1 MNQLSTLL
9 LVDPDPR
16 GLETLTYGFERE
28 GCTVAG
34 TSDPKLAPDLLRTTA
49 PQLAVV
55 SLRAPEKNVLDVIT
69 GIKRG
74 APVRRV
80 PIVALGDPGLRQ
92 AALAA
97 GTNDFVATPLYV
109 RDVVNVS
116 RLLTLSH
123 AVPNAPQPE
132 VEVQARLSEY
142 HGLFYLL
149 RALAVTGRSGIIL
162 LSRGNKRAELRVA
175 DGAVMAVHIAGLQGL
190 PALHQL
196 LLWEEA
202 ALSLK
207 FRAVPKRSNLHMSAQ
222 ELLDECE
229 RFLRDFAHAARDL
242 GAPRC
247 VYLPA
252 GDRDPGTSGLQPS
265 QLGPALRL
273 FDGQRTL
280 SDVIE
285 DSPFRVFDTIRV
297 VKRLLDAGVLAVKSD
312 GLAAPSDA
320 EPRSMLEEWAVVPE
334 SRGIVGDRRRSSR
347 RLKTVGSGPMPVV
360 SAPKTTG
367 TGPMPTLSTPAAPRT
382 GGTGPMPT
390 LSTPAAPR
398 TGGTGPMPTLST
410 PATQAGAPLGAFFA
424 PPVSRTET
432 PVGPIPLTHR
442 KGAAATGELAGRK
455 ASPTP
460 AALAALAQAPTV
472 QFKLGDLPPAEP
484 MAPTGRA
491 PVTSRNPTLAAARSP
506 GPAEPAGAYA
516 PAPLETA
523 PAQREPAARENLR
536 RTPPP
541 ENLRRTP
548 PPDGARRTPPPSLR
562 KSGERPS
569 LDALNGPDSKNRL
582 RKILPQTR
590 LTPSTAFD
598 AVEADF
604 FAREADLYKQEDVE
618 SFDDLDRGAA
628 RRPGGNGKKKR

>member
-55 SLRAPEKNVLDVIT
+55 SLRAPEKSVLDVIT

-80 PIVALGDPGLRQ
+80 PIVTLGDPGLRQ

-97 GTNDFVATPLYV
+97 GTNDFVATPLFV

-123 AVPNAPQPE
+123 AVPNAPHPE
-132 VEVQARLSEY
+132 IEVQARLSEY

-247 VYLPA
+247 VYVPA

-280 SDVIE
+280 SDVIDE
-285 DSPFRVFDTIRV
+285 SPFRVFDTLRV
-297 VKRLLDAGVLAVKSD
+297 IKRLLDAGVLAVKSD
-312 GLAAPSDA
+312 GLAREDDA
-320 EPRSMLEEWAVVPE
+320 EPRSMLEHWAVVPE
-334 SRGIVGDRRRSSR
+334 QRGIVGDRRRTSR
-347 RLKTVGSGPMPVV
+347 RLKPVGSAPVPG
-360 SAPKTTG
+360 SLS
-367 TGPMPTLSTPAAPRT
+367 PTAAPS
-382 GGTGPMPT
+382 GP
-390 LSTPAAPR
+390 LF
-398 TGGTGPMPTLST
+398 
-410 PATQAGAPLGAFFA
+410 ATAA
-424 PPVSRTET
+424 PPVARAET
-432 PVGPIPLTHR
+432 PVGPIPLTHK
-442 KGAAATGELAGRK
+442 KGAAAGELGGRK
-455 ASPTP
+455 AQPTP

-472 QFKLGDLPPAEP
+472 QFNLGDLPAAAP
-484 MAPTGRA
+484 MGPTGRA
-491 PVTSRNPTLAAARSP
+491 PITARNPTLAAARAAAPSS
-506 GPAEPAGAYA
+506 EP
-516 PAPLETA
+516 
-523 PAQREPAARENLR
+523 PAARAASPAPRDNLRRTPPPDGMR

-562 KSGERPS
+562 ESGKRPS
-569 LDALNGPDSKNRL
+569 LDALTGPDTKNKL

-618 SFDDLDRGAA
+618 TFDDLDRGGP
-628 RRPGGNGKKKR
+628 RRPAGSGKRRK

>member
-34 TSDPKLAPDLLRTTA
+34 TSDPGLASDLLRTTT

-55 SLRAPEKNVLDVIT
+55 SLRAPEKSVLDVIT

-80 PIVALGDPGLRQ
+80 PIVAVGAPELRQ

-97 GTNDFVATPLYV
+97 GTNDFVATPLFV

-123 AVPNAPQPE
+123 PVPNAPHPE
-132 VEVQARLSEY
+132 IEVQARLSEY

-162 LSRGNKRAELRVA
+162 ISRGNKRAELRISE
-175 DGAVMAVHIAGLQGL
+175 GAVMAVHIAGLQGL

-202 ALSLK
+202 AISLK
-207 FRAVPKRSNLHMSAQ
+207 FRSVPKRSNLHMSAD

-247 VYLPA
+247 VYVPTP
-252 GDRDPGTSGLQPS
+252 DRDPSTSGLQPS

-273 FDGQRTL
+273 FDGRRGLTE
-280 SDVIE
+280 VIE
-285 DSPFRVFDTIRV
+285 ESPFRVFDTLRV
-297 VKRLLDAGVLAVKSD
+297 VKRLLDSGALIVRSD
-312 GLAAPSDA
+312 GAGEG
-320 EPRSMLEEWAVVPE
+320 EPRSMLEQWAIVPDQRGVVGE
-334 SRGIVGDRRRSSR
+334 RRRTSR
-347 RLKTVGSGPMPVV
+347 RLKPVGGT
-360 SAPKTTG
+360 AGTTG
-367 TGPMPTLSTPAAPRT
+367 GAYAAAPLPPLWLPKANFVPEAVPNPAA
-382 GGTGPMPT
+382 
-390 LSTPAAPR
+390 SA
-398 TGGTGPMPTLST
+398 
-410 PATQAGAPLGAFFA
+410 
-424 PPVSRTET
+424 
-432 PVGPIPLTHR
+432 PIPLTNK
-442 KGAAATGELAGRK
+442 KGAALGEFAGRK
-455 ASPTP
+455 QLRTP
-460 AALAALAQAPTV
+460 AAVSALAEAPTV
-472 QFKLGDLPPAEP
+472 QFKIDDLPPAASMGP
-484 MAPTGRA
+484 WAPA
-491 PVTSRNPTLAAARSP
+491 PVTARHQTLA
-506 GPAEPAGAYA
+506 PAEPPARRSST
-516 PAPLETA
+516 PAP
-523 PAQREPAARENLR
+523 RDSLR
-536 RTPPP
+536 PPDS
-541 ENLRRTP
+541 LRRTP

-562 KSGERPS
+562 DSGKRQS
-569 LDALNGPDSKNRL
+569 LDGGLSSGPDSKSKL
-582 RKILPQTR
+582 RKVLPQTR

-604 FAREADLYKQEDVE
+604 FAREADLYKQEDID
-618 SFDDLDRGAA
+618 SFDDLDRGGAP
-628 RRPGGNGKKKR
+628 RPNRQAPKKRR

>member
-16 GLETLTYGFERE
+16 GLETLTYGFERA

-34 TSDPKLAPDLLRTTA
+34 TSDPALAPDLLRTTS

-55 SLRAPEKNVLDVIT
+55 SLRSPEKSVLDVIS

-80 PIVALGDPGLRQ
+80 PIVAVGAPALRQ
-92 AALAA
+92 AAMAA
-97 GTNDFVATPLYV
+97 GTNDFVATPLFV

-123 AVPNAPQPE
+123 PVPNAPLPE

-162 LSRGNKRAELRVA
+162 ISRGNKRAELRIS

-207 FRAVPKRSNLHMSAQ
+207 FRSVPKRSNLHLSAQ

-229 RFLRDFAHAARDL
+229 RFLRDFAHAASDL
-242 GAPRC
+242 GPPRC
-247 VYLPA
+247 VYIPA
-252 GDRDPGTSGLQPS
+252 PDRDPGASGLQPT

-273 FDGQRTL
+273 FDGRRTL
-280 SDVIE
+280 TEAIE
-285 DSPFRVFDTIRV
+285 ESPFRVFDTLRV
-297 VKRLLDAGVLAVKSD
+297 VKRLVESGTLIMKSD
-312 GLAAPSDA
+312 GGGEQAS
-320 EPRSMLEEWAVVPE
+320 SMLAEWAVVPDQ
-334 SRGIVGDRRRSSR
+334 RGVVGDRRRTSR
-347 RLKTVGSGPMPVV
+347 KLKPVGPAPAAGNLLFSNGGPVA
-360 SAPKTTG
+360 SAP
-367 TGPMPTLSTPAAPRT
+367 PASTVLPSANFVPEVAP
-382 GGTGPMPT
+382 
-390 LSTPAAPR
+390 
-398 TGGTGPMPTLST
+398 
-410 PATQAGAPLGAFFA
+410 QAQA
-424 PPVSRTET
+424 
-432 PVGPIPLTHR
+432 PIPLTQ
-442 KGAAATGELAGRK
+442 KKNASVGGEIAARVRAG
-455 ASPTP
+455 TP
-460 AALAALAQAPTV
+460 AAMQALAQAPTV
-472 QFKLGDLPPAEP
+472 QFKLDEMPPAAP
-484 MAPTGRA
+484 MGPMGHQHAPITA
-491 PVTSRNPTLAAARSP
+491 KHPTLGGASMAAAP
-506 GPAEPAGAYA
+506 EPARRET
-516 PAPLETA
+516 PAP
-523 PAQREPAARENLR
+523 RDGVR

-541 ENLRRTP
+541 ELRRTP

-562 KSGERPS
+562 DSGKRPS
-569 LDALNGPDSKNRL
+569 LDAMLPASGPDTKNKL
-582 RKILPQTR
+582 RKVLPQTR

-618 SFDDLDRGAA
+618 SFDDLDRGGTY
-628 RRPGGNGKKKR
+628 RPGTRPAKKKR

>member
-34 TSDPKLAPDLLRTTA
+34 TSDPALAGDLLRTTS

-55 SLRAPEKNVLDVIT
+55 SLRSPERSGLEVIT

-80 PIVALGDPGLRQ
+80 PIVAVGDPSLKQ

-97 GTNDFVATPLYV
+97 GTNDFVATPLFV

-123 AVPNAPQPE
+123 PVPNAPHPE

-149 RALAVTGRSGIIL
+149 RALAVTGRSGIVL
-162 LSRGNKRAELRVA
+162 LSRGNRRAELRIA

-207 FRAVPKRSNLHMSAQ
+207 FRSVPKRSNLHLSAQ

-242 GAPRC
+242 GAPTSI
-247 VYLPA
+247 YIPA
-252 GDRDPGTSGLQPS
+252 PDRDPGTSGLQPS

-273 FDGQRTL
+273 FDGRRALTE
-280 SDVIE
+280 VIE
-285 DSPFRVFDTIRV
+285 ESPFRVFDTLRV
-297 VKRLLDAGVLAVKSD
+297 VKRLLDSGTLVAKSQGAAD
-312 GLAAPSDA
+312 G
-320 EPRSMLEEWAVVPE
+320 PRSMLEQWAVTPDP
-334 SRGIVGDRRRSSR
+334 RGIVGDRRKQSR
-347 RLKTVGSGPMPVV
+347 RLKTVDGVV
-360 SAPKTTG
+360 P
-367 TGPMPTLSTPAAPRT
+367 PAAAAPA
-382 GGTGPMPT
+382 
-390 LSTPAAPR
+390 PAAAPVMI
-398 TGGTGPMPTLST
+398 GVPTANFVPEAIAAA
-410 PATQAGAPLGAFFA
+410 PASA
-424 PPVSRTET
+424 
-432 PVGPIPLTHR
+432 PIPLTN
-442 KGAAATGELAGRK
+442 KKASTAGELPVRK

-460 AALAALAQAPTV
+460 AAISALAEAPTV
-472 QFKLGDLPPAEP
+472 QVRLDSLPPPASIAPQWAAPLTAQQP
-484 MAPTGRA
+484 MATA
-491 PVTSRNPTLAAARSP
+491 
-506 GPAEPAGAYA
+506 A
-516 PAPLETA
+516 PAAVEA
-523 PAQREPAARENLR
+523 PLR
-536 RTPPP
+536 RPTPAPREALRKTP
-541 ENLRRTP
+541 RPDLRRTP
-548 PPDGARRTPPPSLR
+548 PPDSMRRTPVPGRSDTGKRATLEAEKLR
-562 KSGERPS
+562 KV
-569 LDALNGPDSKNRL
+569 
-582 RKILPQTR
+582 LPATR

-598 AVEADF
+598 ELEADF
-604 FAREADLYKQEDVE
+604 FAREADLYKKDEVGN
-618 SFDDLDRGAA
+618 FDDLDRNGQY
-628 RRPGGNGKKKR
+628 RPKKR

>member
-9 LVDPDPR
+9 LIDPDPR

-34 TSDPKLAPDLLRTTA
+34 TSDPRLAPDLLRTTT

-55 SLRAPEKNVLDVIT
+55 SLRSPEKPGLDVIT

-80 PIVALGDPGLRQ
+80 PIVTLGPAGLRQ

-97 GTNDFVATPLYV
+97 GSNDFVATPLYV

-123 AVPNAPQPE
+123 AVPNAPHPE

-162 LSRGNKRAELRVA
+162 LSRGNKRAELRIS
-175 DGAVMAVHIAGLQGL
+175 DGGVMAVHIAGLQGL

-229 RFLRDFAHAARDL
+229 RFLRDFAHAAREL

-247 VYLPA
+247 IYVPA
-252 GDRDPGTSGLQPS
+252 AERDPDASGLHSS

-280 SDVIE
+280 TDVIE
-285 DSPFRVFDTIRV
+285 ESPFRVFDTLRI
-297 VKRLLDAGVLAVKSD
+297 VKRLLDAGALAVKTD
-312 GLAAPSDA
+312 GADDG
-320 EPRSMLEEWAVVPE
+320 EPQSMLEQWAVVPDP
-334 SRGIVGDRRRSSR
+334 RGVIGERRRTSR
-347 RLKTVGSGPMPVV
+347 RLKTVGGLTGGPPTA
-360 SAPKTTG
+360 APS
-367 TGPMPTLSTPAAPRT
+367 PPPAAV
-382 GGTGPMPT
+382 PM
-390 LSTPAAPR
+390 AA
-398 TGGTGPMPTLST
+398 
-410 PATQAGAPLGAFFA
+410 AA
-424 PPVSRTET
+424 
-432 PVGPIPLTHR
+432 PIPLTH
-442 KGAAATGELAGRK
+442 KK
-455 ASPTP
+455 ASTAGEISTARKSLPTP
-460 AALAALAQAPTV
+460 AAVAALAQAPTV
-472 QFKLGDLPPAEP
+472 QFKLDDLPPASSL
-484 MAPTGRA
+484 APASMPLITARH
-491 PVTSRNPTLAAARSP
+491 PTLAP
-506 GPAEPAGAYA
+506 TEPPVRRLVT
-516 PAPLETA
+516 PAP
-523 PAQREPAARENLR
+523 RDNLR

-541 ENLRRTP
+541 DSLRRTPPPDSLRRTP
-548 PPDGARRTPPPSLR
+548 PPDGARRTPSPSLR
-562 KSGERPS
+562 DSGRRPS
-569 LDALNGPDSKNRL
+569 LDALLPSGPDSKNKL
-582 RKILPQTR
+582 RKILPATR
-590 LTPSTAFD
+590 MTPSTAFD

-604 FAREADLYKQEDVE
+604 FAREADLYKHEAVE
-618 SFDDLDRGAA
+618 SFDDLDRGGV
-628 RRPGGNGKKKR
+628 RRPGPPGPKKKR

>member
-16 GLETLTYGFERE
+16 GLETLTYGFERA

-34 TSDPKLAPDLLRTTA
+34 TSDPALAPDLLRTTS

-55 SLRAPEKNVLDVIT
+55 SLRSPERSVLDVIS

-80 PIVALGDPGLRQ
+80 PIVAVGAPALRQ
-92 AALAA
+92 AAMAA
-97 GTNDFVATPLYV
+97 GTNDFVATPLFV

-123 AVPNAPQPE
+123 PVPNAPHPE

-162 LSRGNKRAELRVA
+162 ISRGNKRAELRIS

-207 FRAVPKRSNLHMSAQ
+207 FRSVPKRSNLHMSAQ

-229 RFLRDFAHAARDL
+229 RFLRDFAHAASDL
-242 GAPRC
+242 GPPRC
-247 VYLPA
+247 VYIPA
-252 GDRDPGTSGLQPS
+252 PERDPGASGLQPT

-273 FDGQRTL
+273 FDGRRSL
-280 SDVIE
+280 AEAIE
-285 DSPFRVFDTIRV
+285 ESPFRVFDTLRV
-297 VKRLLDAGVLAVKSD
+297 VKRLVESGTLIMKSD
-312 GLAAPSDA
+312 GGPA
-320 EPRSMLEEWAVVPE
+320 EQPTSMLAEWAVVPDQ
-334 SRGIVGDRRRSSR
+334 RGVVGDRRRTSR
-347 RLKTVGSGPMPVV
+347 KLKPVGPLFANGGP
-360 SAPKTTG
+360 AAAAA
-367 TGPMPTLSTPAAPRT
+367 PAAPP
-382 GGTGPMPT
+382 GAAMP
-390 LSTPAAPR
+390 SANFVPDVAAPA
-398 TGGTGPMPTLST
+398 
-410 PATQAGAPLGAFFA
+410 PA
-424 PPVSRTET
+424 
-432 PVGPIPLTHR
+432 PIPLTQ
-442 KGAAATGELAGRK
+442 KKNASVGGEIAARRQLG
-455 ASPTP
+455 TP
-460 AALAALAQAPTV
+460 AAMQALAQAPTV
-472 QFKLGDLPPAEP
+472 QFKLDEMPPAAP
-484 MAPTGRA
+484 MGPLGHAHAPITA
-491 PVTSRNPTLAAARSP
+491 KHPTLGGAVS
-506 GPAEPAGAYA
+506 EPPPRRET
-516 PAPLETA
+516 PAP
-523 PAQREPAARENLR
+523 REA
-536 RTPPP
+536 
-541 ENLRRTP
+541 LRRTP
-548 PPDGARRTPPPSLR
+548 PPDGSRRTPPPSLR
-562 KSGERPS
+562 DSGKRPS
-569 LDALNGPDSKNRL
+569 LEAMLPGSGPDTKNKL
-582 RKILPQTR
+582 RKVLPQTR

-618 SFDDLDRGAA
+618 SFDDLDRGGAY
-628 RRPGGNGKKKR
+628 RPGTRPPAKKKR

>member
-34 TSDPKLAPDLLRTTA
+34 TSDPKLAPDLLRTTT
-49 PQLAVV
+49 PQLAVI
-55 SLRAPEKNVLDVIT
+55 SLRAPEKPGLDVIT

-80 PIVALGDPGLRQ
+80 PIVALGAPDLRQ

-97 GTNDFVATPLYV
+97 GTNDFVATPLFV
-109 RDVVNVS
+109 RDVINVS

-132 VEVQARLSEY
+132 LEVQARLSEY

-149 RALAVTGRSGIIL
+149 RALAGTARSGILL
-162 LSRGNKRAELRVA
+162 LSRGNRRAELRVSE
-175 DGAVMAVHIAGLQGL
+175 GAVMAVHSGGLQGL

-247 VYLPA
+247 VYVPA
-252 GDRDPGTSGLQPS
+252 SDRDPGTSGLQPA

-280 SDVIE
+280 TEVIE
-285 DSPFRVFDTIRV
+285 ESPFRVFDTLRV

-312 GLAAPSDA
+312 GAQPGDGAH
-320 EPRSMLEEWAVVPE
+320 SMLEQWAVVPE
-334 SRGIVGDRRRSSR
+334 PRGIVGDRRRTSR
-347 RLKTVGSGPMPVV
+347 RLKPVGGP
-360 SAPKTTG
+360 A
-367 TGPMPTLSTPAAPRT
+367 PAAAPASSSV
-382 GGTGPMPT
+382 
-390 LSTPAAPR
+390 ST
-398 TGGTGPMPTLST
+398 S
-410 PATQAGAPLGAFFA
+410 
-424 PPVSRTET
+424 SRALT
-432 PVGPIPLTHR
+432 PVGPIPLTQ
-442 KGAAATGELAGRK
+442 KKIAAAGELAARQ
-455 ASPTP
+455 PE
-460 AALAALAQAPTV
+460 AAAAAALAQAPTV
-472 QFKLGDLPPAEP
+472 QFKLDGLPPASP
-484 MAPTGRA
+484 LGPTGA
-491 PVTSRNPTLAAARSP
+491 PPVTARHH
-506 GPAEPAGAYA
+506 ALNA
-516 PAPLETA
+516 PAPMAAEP
-523 PAQREPAARENLR
+523 PARRDDLR

-541 ENLRRTP
+541 PGSRRTPPDGLRRTP
-548 PPDGARRTPPPSLR
+548 PPDGSRRTPPPSLR
-562 KSGERPS
+562 DSGKRPS
-569 LDALNGPDSKNRL
+569 LDALMSSGPDSKNKL
-582 RKILPQTR
+582 RKILPSTR
-590 LTPSTAFD
+590 MTPSTAFD
-598 AVEADF
+598 ALEADF

-618 SFDDLDRGAA
+618 SFDDLDRGS
-628 RRPGGNGKKKR
+628 RRPGGGAGGAAGKKRR

>member
-16 GLETLTYGFERE
+16 GLETLTYGFERA

-34 TSDPKLAPDLLRTTA
+34 TSDPALAPDLLRTTS

-55 SLRAPEKNVLDVIT
+55 SLRSPEKSVLDVIS

-80 PIVALGDPGLRQ
+80 PIVTVGAPALRQ

-97 GTNDFVATPLYV
+97 GANDFVATPLFV

-123 AVPNAPQPE
+123 PVPNAPLPE

-162 LSRGNKRAELRVA
+162 ISRGNKRAELRIS

-207 FRAVPKRSNLHMSAQ
+207 FRSVPKRSNLHMSAQ

-229 RFLRDFAHAARDL
+229 RFLRDFAHAASDL
-242 GAPRC
+242 GPPRC
-247 VYLPA
+247 VYIPA
-252 GDRDPGTSGLQPS
+252 PDRDPGASGLQPT

-273 FDGQRTL
+273 FDGRRTL
-280 SDVIE
+280 TEAIE
-285 DSPFRVFDTIRV
+285 ESPFRVFDTLRV
-297 VKRLLDAGVLAVKSD
+297 VKRLVESGTLIMKAD
-312 GLAAPSDA
+312 GGGEQPS
-320 EPRSMLEEWAVVPE
+320 SMLAEWAVVPDQ
-334 SRGIVGDRRRSSR
+334 RGVVGDRRRTSR
-347 RLKTVGSGPMPVV
+347 KLKPVGGASVNGGPVTSPPLAAANVP
-360 SAPKTTG
+360 SANFVD
-367 TGPMPTLSTPAAPRT
+367 AAP
-382 GGTGPMPT
+382 
-390 LSTPAAPR
+390 
-398 TGGTGPMPTLST
+398 
-410 PATQAGAPLGAFFA
+410 QAQA
-424 PPVSRTET
+424 
-432 PVGPIPLTHR
+432 PIPLTQ
-442 KGAAATGELAGRK
+442 KKNASVGGEIAGRRQLG
-455 ASPTP
+455 TP
-460 AALAALAQAPTV
+460 AAIQALAQAPTV
-472 QFKLGDLPPAEP
+472 QFKLDEMPPPASMGP
-484 MAPTGRA
+484 MGHQHAPITA
-491 PVTSRNPTLAAARSP
+491 KHPTLGGASP
-506 GPAEPAGAYA
+506 ERGRRET
-516 PAPLETA
+516 PAP
-523 PAQREPAARENLR
+523 REALR

-541 ENLRRTP
+541 DQLRRTP
-548 PPDGARRTPPPSLR
+548 PPDGSRRTPPPSLR
-562 KSGERPS
+562 DSGRRPS
-569 LDALNGPDSKNRL
+569 LDSMGPDTKNKL
-582 RKILPQTR
+582 RKVLPQAR

-618 SFDDLDRGAA
+618 SFDDLDRGGAY
-628 RRPGGNGKKKR
+628 RPGTRPKKR

>member
-34 TSDPKLAPDLLRTTA
+34 TSDPKLAGDLLRTTS

-55 SLRAPEKNVLDVIT
+55 SLRTPEKVGLEVIT

-97 GTNDFVATPLYV
+97 GTNDFVATPLFV

-162 LSRGNKRAELRVA
+162 ISRGNKRAELRVA

-242 GAPRC
+242 GAARC
-247 VYLPA
+247 VYVPA
-252 GDRDPGTSGLQPS
+252 GDRDPGTSGLQPA

-285 DSPFRVFDTIRV
+285 DSPFRVFDTLRV
-297 VKRLLDAGVLAVKSD
+297 VKRLLDAGVLAVKSSGVPAVD
-312 GLAAPSDA
+312 EA
-320 EPRSMLEEWAVVPE
+320 EAHSMLEEWAVVPDG
-334 SRGIVGDRRRSSR
+334 RGIVGDRRRTSR
-347 RLKTVGSGPMPVV
+347 RLKTVGTGSGPVA
-360 SAPKTTG
+360 S
-367 TGPMPTLSTPAAPRT
+367 PAAP
-382 GGTGPMPT
+382 
-390 LSTPAAPR
+390 AA
-398 TGGTGPMPTLST
+398 
-410 PATQAGAPLGAFFA
+410 AVFA
-424 PPVSRTET
+424 PPPEVSRAAT
-432 PVGPIPLTHR
+432 PVGPIPLTQ
-442 KGAAATGELAGRK
+442 KKVAAAGELSSRK
-455 ASPTP
+455 AAPTP
-460 AALAALAQAPTV
+460 ASLAALAQAPTV
-472 QFKLGDLPPAEP
+472 QFKLDELPPASP
-484 MAPTGRA
+484 MAPTARPPITA
-491 PVTSRNPTLAAARSP
+491 RNPTLAAAR
-506 GPAEPAGAYA
+506 GPAPASFEPPPAYTV
-516 PAPLETA
+516 PAP
-523 PAQREPAARENLR
+523 RENLRRTPPPDGSR

-548 PPDGARRTPPPSLR
+548 PPDGSRRTPPPSLR

-569 LDALNGPDSKNRL
+569 LDALNGPDSKNKL

-618 SFDDLDRGAA
+618 SFDDLDRSGT
-628 RRPGGNGKKKR
+628 RRPGGGGGKKRR

>member
-34 TSDPKLAPDLLRTTA
+34 TSDPKLAPDLLRTTT
-49 PQLAVV
+49 PQLAIV
-55 SLRAPEKNVLDVIT
+55 SLRSPEKPGLEVIT

-80 PIVALGDPGLRQ
+80 PIVAIGAPEMRQ

-97 GTNDFVATPLYV
+97 GTNDFVATPLFV

-116 RLLTLSH
+116 RLLTLAH
-123 AVPNAPQPE
+123 AVPNAPHPE

-162 LSRGNKRAELRVA
+162 LSRGNRRAELRIA

-190 PALHQL
+190 PALHHL

-247 VYLPA
+247 VYVPA

-280 SDVIE
+280 TDVIE
-285 DSPFRVFDTIRV
+285 ESPFRVFDTLRV

-312 GLAAPSDA
+312 GLPTRDE
-320 EPRSMLEEWAVVPE
+320 EPRSMLEQWAVVPE
-334 SRGIVGDRRRSSR
+334 QRGIVGDRRRTSR
-347 RLKTVGSGPMPVV
+347 RLKTVGSGPLLQTAAPSGPA
-360 SAPKTTG
+360 SAAPSG
-367 TGPMPTLSTPAAPRT
+367 PASAAPSGPASVAPSGPMGILPS
-382 GGTGPMPT
+382 
-390 LSTPAAPR
+390 
-398 TGGTGPMPTLST
+398 
-410 PATQAGAPLGAFFA
+410 
-424 PPVSRTET
+424 SRAET
-432 PVGPIPLTHR
+432 PVGPIPLTQ
-442 KGAAATGELAGRK
+442 KKSATAGELPARRHQ
-455 ASPTP
+455 PTP

-472 QFKLGDLPPAEP
+472 QFKLGELPPAAP
-484 MAPTGRA
+484 MAPTGHA
-491 PVTSRNPTLAAARSP
+491 PVTAQSSAPL
-506 GPAEPAGAYA
+506 A
-516 PAPLETA
+516 PASSSEPPIRRGPT
-523 PAQREPAARENLR
+523 PAAGRESLRRTPPPDGTR

-548 PPDGARRTPPPSLR
+548 PPEGARRSPSLR
-562 KSGERPS
+562 DSGKRPA
-569 LDALNGPDSKNRL
+569 LDAFGPDSKNKL

-618 SFDDLDRGAA
+618 TFEDLDRGGGP
-628 RRPGGNGKKKR
+628 RPGGKKKR

>member
-9 LVDPDPR
+9 LVDSDPR
-16 GLETLTYGFERE
+16 GLETLTYGFERA

-34 TSDPKLAPDLLRTTA
+34 TSDPKLAPDLLRTTT

-55 SLRAPEKNVLDVIT
+55 ALRSPEKMGLDVIT

-80 PIVALGDPGLRQ
+80 PIVTIGPPDLRQ

-97 GTNDFVATPLYV
+97 GANDFVATPLYV
-109 RDVVNVS
+109 RDVVTVG

-123 AVPNAPQPE
+123 AVPNAPHPE

-149 RALAVTGRSGIIL
+149 RALAVTARSGIIL

-175 DGAVMAVHIAGLQGL
+175 DGTVMAVHIAGLQGL

-207 FRAVPKRSNLHMSAQ
+207 FRAVPKRSNLHMSTQ

-229 RFLRDFAHAARDL
+229 RFLRDFAHAAQDL

-247 VYLPA
+247 VYVPA
-252 GDRDPGTSGLQPS
+252 PDRDPGSSGLQPS

-280 SDVIE
+280 ADVVE
-285 DSPFRVFDTIRV
+285 DSPFRVFDTLRV
-297 VKRLLDAGVLAVKSD
+297 VKRLLDSGVLAVKSD
-312 GLAAPSDA
+312 GIGPGDA
-320 EPRSMLEEWAVVPE
+320 HSMLSDWAVVPDDQ
-334 SRGIVGDRRRSSR
+334 RGVVGERRRTSR
-347 RLKTVGSGPMPVV
+347 RLKTVGAAIPPSLT
-360 SAPKTTG
+360 APPATA
-367 TGPMPTLSTPAAPRT
+367 PAA
-382 GGTGPMPT
+382 
-390 LSTPAAPR
+390 APSV
-398 TGGTGPMPTLST
+398 PIL
-410 PATQAGAPLGAFFA
+410 APS
-424 PPVSRTET
+424 PPSA
-432 PVGPIPLTHR
+432 PIPLTH
-442 KGAAATGELAGRK
+442 KKSTTFGEMTARK
-455 ASPTP
+455 AQGTP

-472 QFKLGDLPPAEP
+472 QFKLDDLPPAAPMGPAGLPPITARHIATQPEP
-484 MAPTGRA
+484 PVRRAPT
-491 PVTSRNPTLAAARSP
+491 PVPT
-506 GPAEPAGAYA
+506 
-516 PAPLETA
+516 
-523 PAQREPAARENLR
+523 RENSLR

-541 ENLRRTP
+541 DSLRRTP
-548 PPDGARRTPPPSLR
+548 PPDGARRTPSPSLR
-562 KSGERPS
+562 DSGKRPS
-569 LDALNGPDSKNRL
+569 LDAMLPSGPDSKARL
-582 RKILPQTR
+582 RKILPATR

-604 FAREADLYKQEDVE
+604 FAREADLYKHEKVE
-618 SFDDLDRGAA
+618 SFDDLDRGK
-628 RRPGGNGKKKR
+628 RPGGSKKR

>member
-34 TSDPKLAPDLLRTTA
+34 TSDPKLAPDLLRTTT

-55 SLRAPEKNVLDVIT
+55 SLRSPEKPGLDVIT

-80 PIVALGDPGLRQ
+80 PIVTLGAPGLRQ

-97 GTNDFVATPLYV
+97 GTNDFVATPLFV
-109 RDVVNVS
+109 RDVINVS

-123 AVPNAPQPE
+123 ATPNAPNPE
-132 VEVQARLSEY
+132 AEIQARLSEY

-149 RALAVTGRSGIIL
+149 RALAVTGRTGIIL
-162 LSRGNKRAELRVA
+162 ISRGNKRAELRIA
-175 DGAVMAVHIAGLQGL
+175 EGAVMAVHVAGLQGL

-202 ALSLK
+202 ALSIK
-207 FRAVPKRSNLHMSAQ
+207 FRSVPKRSNLHMSAQ

-247 VYLPA
+247 VYVPA
-252 GDRDPGTSGLQPS
+252 GDRDPSVSGLQPA

-285 DSPFRVFDTIRV
+285 ESPFRVFDTIRV
-297 VKRLLDAGVLAVKSD
+297 VKRLLDAGVLAIKSD
-312 GLAAPSDA
+312 GAHNNGVA
-320 EPRSMLEEWAVVPE
+320 PRSMLEHWATVPE
-334 SRGIVGDRRRSSR
+334 QRGIVGDRRRSSR
-347 RLKTVGSGPMPVV
+347 RLKTVGSGP
-360 SAPKTTG
+360 APTT
-367 TGPMPTLSTPAAPRT
+367 
-382 GGTGPMPT
+382 
-390 LSTPAAPR
+390 
-398 TGGTGPMPTLST
+398 
-410 PATQAGAPLGAFFA
+410 A
-424 PPVSRTET
+424 PPVAARGEA
-432 PVGPIPLTHR
+432 PAAPIPLTH
-442 KGAAATGELAGRK
+442 KK
-455 ASPTP
+455 APTP
-460 AALAALAQAPTV
+460 AAAAALGQAPTV
-472 QFKLGDLPPAEP
+472 QFKLDQLSPAAP

-491 PVTSRNPTLAAARSP
+491 PITARHLTLGDAAAPSALAPVPAATEPPVRRPTPAAARDGMRRTP
-506 GPAEPAGAYA
+506 PPE
-516 PAPLETA
+516 
-523 PAQREPAARENLR
+523 LR

-541 ENLRRTP
+541 DSLRRTP

-562 KSGERPS
+562 DSGKRPS
-569 LDALNGPDSKNRL
+569 LDSLSPDAKNKL
-582 RKILPQTR
+582 RKVLPQTR

-604 FAREADLYKQEDVE
+604 FAREADLYKEEDVE
-618 SFDDLDRGAA
+618 SFDDLDRGGAP
-628 RRPGGNGKKKR
+628 RNSNGKKRR

>member
-34 TSDPKLAPDLLRTTA
+34 TSDPKLAPDLLRTTT

-55 SLRAPEKNVLDVIT
+55 SLRSPEKPGLDVIT

-80 PIVALGDPGLRQ
+80 PIVTLGAPGLRQ

-97 GTNDFVATPLYV
+97 GANDFVATPLFV
-109 RDVVNVS
+109 RDVINVS

-123 AVPNAPQPE
+123 ATPNAPQPE
-132 VEVQARLSEY
+132 AEVQARLSEY

-190 PALHQL
+190 PALHQM

-207 FRAVPKRSNLHMSAQ
+207 FRSVPKRSNLHMSAQ

-247 VYLPA
+247 VYVPA
-252 GDRDPGTSGLQPS
+252 GDRDPSAAGLQPA

-285 DSPFRVFDTIRV
+285 ESPFRVFDTIRV
-297 VKRLLDAGVLAVKSD
+297 VKRLLDAGVLAIKND
-312 GLAAPSDA
+312 GAPHNGAA
-320 EPRSMLEEWAVVPE
+320 PRSMLEHWATVPE
-334 SRGIVGDRRRSSR
+334 QRGIVGDRRRSSR
-347 RLKTVGSGPMPVV
+347 RLKTVGSGPV
-360 SAPKTTG
+360 
-367 TGPMPTLSTPAAPRT
+367 
-382 GGTGPMPT
+382 
-390 LSTPAAPR
+390 
-398 TGGTGPMPTLST
+398 
-410 PATQAGAPLGAFFA
+410 ATAA
-424 PPVSRTET
+424 PPVAARAEA
-432 PVGPIPLTHR
+432 PANPIPLTHR
-442 KGAAATGELAGRK
+442 KA
-455 ASPTP
+455 PTP
-460 AALAALAQAPTV
+460 AAAVAIGQAPTV
-472 QFKLGDLPPAEP
+472 QFKLDQLSPAAP

-491 PVTSRNPTLAAARSP
+491 PITARHLTLGEAAAPSALAPASISEPPVRRPTPAAARD
-506 GPAEPAGAYA
+506 GM
-516 PAPLETA
+516 
-523 PAQREPAARENLR
+523 R

-541 ENLRRTP
+541 DSLRRTP

-562 KSGERPS
+562 DSGKRPS
-569 LDALNGPDSKNRL
+569 LDALSPDAKNKL
-582 RKILPQTR
+582 RKVLPQTR

-604 FAREADLYKQEDVE
+604 FAREADLYKEENVE
-618 SFDDLDRGAA
+618 TFDDLDRGGAPA
-628 RRPGGNGKKKR
+628 PHRPNGKNRR

>member
-16 GLETLTYGFERE
+16 GLETLTYGFERA
-28 GCTVAG
+28 GCSVAG
-34 TSDPKLAPDLLRTTA
+34 TSDPKLAPDLLRTTT

-55 SLRAPEKNVLDVIT
+55 ALRTSDKAALDVIT

-80 PIVALGDPGLRQ
+80 PIVTFGPANLRQ

-97 GTNDFVATPLYV
+97 GANDFVATPLYV
-109 RDVVNVS
+109 RDVVTVG

-123 AVPNAPQPE
+123 TVPNAPTPE

-149 RALAVTGRSGIIL
+149 RALAVAARSGIIL
-162 LSRGNKRAELRVA
+162 LSRGNKRAELRIA
-175 DGAVMAVHIAGLQGL
+175 DGTVMAVHIAGLQGL

-207 FRAVPKRSNLHMSAQ
+207 FRAVPKRSNLHMSTQ

-229 RFLRDFAHAARDL
+229 RFLRDFAHAAQDL

-247 VYLPA
+247 VYVPA
-252 GDRDPGTSGLQPS
+252 PDRDPESSGLQPS

-280 SDVIE
+280 ADVVE
-285 DSPFRVFDTIRV
+285 DSPFRVFDTLRV
-297 VKRLLDAGVLAVKSD
+297 VKRLLDAGALAVKSD
-312 GLAAPSDA
+312 GVGPGD
-320 EPRSMLEEWAVVPE
+320 PHSMLCDWAVMPDDQ
-334 SRGIVGDRRRSSR
+334 RGVVGERRRTSR
-347 RLKTVGSGPMPVV
+347 RLKTVGGAVPPSLTSP
-360 SAPKTTG
+360 
-367 TGPMPTLSTPAAPRT
+367 PAA
-382 GGTGPMPT
+382 
-390 LSTPAAPR
+390 A
-398 TGGTGPMPTLST
+398 
-410 PATQAGAPLGAFFA
+410 
-424 PPVSRTET
+424 PVSV
-432 PVGPIPLTHR
+432 PSPPSAPIPLTH
-442 KGAAATGELAGRK
+442 KKSTTFGEMTARK
-455 ASPTP
+455 AQGTP

-472 QFKLGDLPPAEP
+472 QFKLDDLPPAAPMSPAGLPPITARHIATQPEP
-484 MAPTGRA
+484 PVRRAPT
-491 PVTSRNPTLAAARSP
+491 PVPVL
-506 GPAEPAGAYA
+506 
-516 PAPLETA
+516 
-523 PAQREPAARENLR
+523 ARESLR

-541 ENLRRTP
+541 DSLRRTP
-548 PPDGARRTPPPSLR
+548 PPDGARRTPSPSLR
-562 KSGERPS
+562 DSGKRPS
-569 LDALNGPDSKNRL
+569 LDALLPSGPDSKAKL
-582 RKILPQTR
+582 RKILPATR

-604 FAREADLYKQEDVE
+604 FAREADLYKHEKVE
-618 SFDDLDRGAA
+618 SFDDLDRGK
-628 RRPGGNGKKKR
+628 RPGGSKKR

>member
-34 TSDPKLAPDLLRTTA
+34 TSDPALAGDLLRTTS

-55 SLRAPEKNVLDVIT
+55 SLRSPERSGLEVIT

-80 PIVALGDPGLRQ
+80 PIVAVGDPSLKQ

-97 GTNDFVATPLYV
+97 GTNDFVATPLFV

-123 AVPNAPQPE
+123 PVPNAPHPE

-149 RALAVTGRSGIIL
+149 RALAVTGRSGIVL
-162 LSRGNKRAELRVA
+162 LSRGNRRAELRIA

-207 FRAVPKRSNLHMSAQ
+207 FRSVPKRSNLHLSAQ

-242 GAPRC
+242 GAPTSI
-247 VYLPA
+247 YIPA
-252 GDRDPGTSGLQPS
+252 PDRDPGTSGLQPS

-273 FDGQRTL
+273 FDGRRALTE
-280 SDVIE
+280 VIE
-285 DSPFRVFDTIRV
+285 ESPFRVFDTLRV
-297 VKRLLDAGVLAVKSD
+297 VKRLLDSGTLVAKSQGAAD
-312 GLAAPSDA
+312 G
-320 EPRSMLEEWAVVPE
+320 PRSMLEQWAVTPDP
-334 SRGIVGDRRRSSR
+334 RGIVGDRRKQSR
-347 RLKTVGSGPMPVV
+347 RLKTVDGVV
-360 SAPKTTG
+360 P
-367 TGPMPTLSTPAAPRT
+367 PAAAAPA
-382 GGTGPMPT
+382 
-390 LSTPAAPR
+390 PAAAPVMI
-398 TGGTGPMPTLST
+398 GVPTANFVPEAIAAA
-410 PATQAGAPLGAFFA
+410 PASA
-424 PPVSRTET
+424 
-432 PVGPIPLTHR
+432 PIPLTN
-442 KGAAATGELAGRK
+442 KKASTAGELPVRK

-460 AALAALAQAPTV
+460 AAISALAEAPTV
-472 QFKLGDLPPAEP
+472 QVRLDSLPPPASIAPQWAAPLTAQQP
-484 MAPTGRA
+484 MATA
-491 PVTSRNPTLAAARSP
+491 
-506 GPAEPAGAYA
+506 A
-516 PAPLETA
+516 PAAVEA
-523 PAQREPAARENLR
+523 PLR
-536 RTPPP
+536 RPTPAPREALRKTP
-541 ENLRRTP
+541 RPDLRRTP
-548 PPDGARRTPPPSLR
+548 PPDSMRRTPVPGRSDTGKRATLEAEKLR
-562 KSGERPS
+562 KV
-569 LDALNGPDSKNRL
+569 
-582 RKILPQTR
+582 LPATR

-598 AVEADF
+598 ELEADF
-604 FAREADLYKQEDVE
+604 FAREADLYKKDEVE
-618 SFDDLDRGAA
+618 NFDDLDRNGQY
-628 RRPGGNGKKKR
+628 RPKKR

>member
-55 SLRAPEKNVLDVIT
+55 SLRSPEKGGLDVIT

-97 GTNDFVATPLYV
+97 GTNDFVATPLFV

-123 AVPNAPQPE
+123 AVPNAPHPE

-149 RALAVTGRSGIIL
+149 RALAVTARSGIIL

-229 RFLRDFAHAARDL
+229 RFLRDFAHAAREL

-247 VYLPA
+247 VYVPA
-252 GDRDPGTSGLQPS
+252 GDRDPGTSGLQPA

-285 DSPFRVFDTIRV
+285 DSPFRVFDTLRV

-312 GLAAPSDA
+312 GLPAQDHA
-320 EPRSMLEEWAVVPE
+320 ERRSMLEEWAVVPD
-334 SRGIVGDRRRSSR
+334 SRGVVGDRRRTSR
-347 RLKTVGSGPMPVV
+347 RLKTVGSGP
-360 SAPKTTG
+360 TT
-367 TGPMPTLSTPAAPRT
+367 TTAPAAP
-382 GGTGPMPT
+382 
-390 LSTPAAPR
+390 A
-398 TGGTGPMPTLST
+398 
-410 PATQAGAPLGAFFA
+410 LGSALA

-432 PVGPIPLTHR
+432 PVGPIPLTQR
-442 KGAAATGELAGRK
+442 KGAAAGELTGRRP
-455 ASPTP
+455 APTP
-460 AALAALAQAPTV
+460 AAIAALAQAPTV
-472 QFKLGDLPPAEP
+472 QFKLGDLPAAAPLG
-484 MAPTGRA
+484 PTGRA
-491 PVTSRNPTLAAARSP
+491 PITARNPTLGAAP
-506 GPAEPAGAYA
+506 PVTEPPAAY
-516 PAPLETA
+516 TA
-523 PAQREPAARENLR
+523 PPVR
-536 RTPPP
+536 

-548 PPDGARRTPPPSLR
+548 PPDGLRRTPPPDGSRRTPPPESLRRTPPPDGSRRTPPPSLR

-569 LDALNGPDSKNRL
+569 LDALSGPDSKNKL

-618 SFDDLDRGAA
+618 SFDDLDRGGA
-628 RRPGGNGKKKR
+628 RRPGGGAKKTRR

>member
-34 TSDPKLAPDLLRTTA
+34 TSDPKLAPDLLRTTT

-55 SLRAPEKNVLDVIT
+55 ALRSPEKPGLDVIT

-80 PIVALGDPGLRQ
+80 PIVALGAPDLRQ

-97 GTNDFVATPLYV
+97 GTNDFVATPLFV

-123 AVPNAPQPE
+123 AVPNAPHPE

-162 LSRGNKRAELRVA
+162 LSRGNRRAELRVA

-247 VYLPA
+247 VYVPA
-252 GDRDPGTSGLQPS
+252 GDRDPGVAGLQPA

-285 DSPFRVFDTIRV
+285 ESPFRVFDTIRV

-312 GLAAPSDA
+312 GAPAPDAA
-320 EPRSMLEEWAVVPE
+320 EPRSMLEQWAVVPE
-334 SRGIVGDRRRSSR
+334 QRGIVGDRRRTSR
-347 RLKTVGSGPMPVV
+347 RLKTVGAS
-360 SAPKTTG
+360 
-367 TGPMPTLSTPAAPRT
+367 PA
-382 GGTGPMPT
+382 
-390 LSTPAAPR
+390 
-398 TGGTGPMPTLST
+398 
-410 PATQAGAPLGAFFA
+410 PATEL
-424 PPVSRTET
+424 PPSVDRAET
-432 PVGPIPLTHR
+432 PVGPIPLTQ
-442 KGAAATGELAGRK
+442 KKSAASGEISAGARRP
-455 ASPTP
+455 PTP

-472 QFKLGDLPPAEP
+472 QFKLEDLPPASP
-484 MAPTGRA
+484 LAPTGRA
-491 PVTSRNPTLAAARSP
+491 PITARNLVLEPPAPQLAEASAFAPASATEPPVRRAPTPAAARD
-506 GPAEPAGAYA
+506 A
-516 PAPLETA
+516 
-523 PAQREPAARENLR
+523 
-536 RTPPP
+536 
-541 ENLRRTP
+541 LRRTP

-562 KSGERPS
+562 DSGKRPS
-569 LDALNGPDSKNRL
+569 LDALHGPDTKNKL

-618 SFDDLDRGAA
+618 SFDDLDRGAP
-628 RRPGGNGKKKR
+628 RRPEPNGKKRS

>member
-34 TSDPKLAPDLLRTTA
+34 TSNPALAGDLLRTTS

-55 SLRAPEKNVLDVIT
+55 SLRSPERSGLEVIT

-80 PIVALGDPGLRQ
+80 PIVAVGDPSLKQ

-97 GTNDFVATPLYV
+97 GTNDFVATPLFV

-123 AVPNAPQPE
+123 PVPNAPHPE

-149 RALAVTGRSGIIL
+149 RALAVTGRSGIVL
-162 LSRGNKRAELRVA
+162 LSRGNRRAELRIC

-207 FRAVPKRSNLHMSAQ
+207 FRSVPKRSNLHLSAQ

-242 GAPRC
+242 GAPTSI
-247 VYLPA
+247 YIPA
-252 GDRDPGTSGLQPS
+252 PDRDPGTSGLQPS

-273 FDGQRTL
+273 FDGRRALTE
-280 SDVIE
+280 VIE
-285 DSPFRVFDTIRV
+285 ESPFRVFDTLRV
-297 VKRLLDAGVLAVKSD
+297 VKRLLESGTLVTKSQ
-312 GLAAPSDA
+312 GAP
-320 EPRSMLEEWAVVPE
+320 EGPRSMLEQWAVTPDP
-334 SRGIVGDRRRSSR
+334 RGIVGDRRKQSR
-347 RLKTVGSGPMPVV
+347 RLKTVDGVAPAAASAPAQAPVV
-360 SAPKTTG
+360 ISVGVPSASFVPEAIA
-367 TGPMPTLSTPAAPRT
+367 AAPA
-382 GGTGPMPT
+382 
-390 LSTPAAPR
+390 SA
-398 TGGTGPMPTLST
+398 
-410 PATQAGAPLGAFFA
+410 
-424 PPVSRTET
+424 
-432 PVGPIPLTHR
+432 PIPLTN
-442 KGAAATGELAGRK
+442 KKAATAGELPVRK

-460 AALAALAQAPTV
+460 AAISALAEAPTV
-472 QFKLGDLPPAEP
+472 QVKLDNLPPPASI
-484 MAPTGRA
+484 APQWAA
-491 PVTSRNPTLAAARSP
+491 PLTAQQPVAAA
-506 GPAEPAGAYA
+506 PAATLDAPPRRPT
-516 PAPLETA
+516 PAP
-523 PAQREPAARENLR
+523 REALR
-536 RTPPP
+536 KTPRPD
-541 ENLRRTP
+541 LRRTP
-548 PPDGARRTPPPSLR
+548 PPDGTRRTPAPTKNDTGKRATLEAEKLR
-562 KSGERPS
+562 KV
-569 LDALNGPDSKNRL
+569 
-582 RKILPQTR
+582 LPATR

-598 AVEADF
+598 ELEADF
-604 FAREADLYKQEDVE
+604 FAREADLYKKDEVE
-618 SFDDLDRGAA
+618 NFDDLDRNGQY
-628 RRPGGNGKKKR
+628 RPKKR

>member
-34 TSDPKLAPDLLRTTA
+34 TSDPALAGDLLRTTS

-55 SLRAPEKNVLDVIT
+55 ALRSPERSGLEIIT

-80 PIVALGDPGLRQ
+80 PIVAVGDPSLKQ

-97 GTNDFVATPLYV
+97 GTNDFVATPLFV

-123 AVPNAPQPE
+123 PVPNAPHPE

-149 RALAVTGRSGIIL
+149 RALAVTGRSGIVL
-162 LSRGNKRAELRVA
+162 LSRGNRRAELRIA

-207 FRAVPKRSNLHMSAQ
+207 FRSVPKRSNLHLSAQ

-242 GAPRC
+242 GAPTSI
-247 VYLPA
+247 YIPA
-252 GDRDPGTSGLQPS
+252 PDRDPGTSGLQPS

-273 FDGQRTL
+273 FDGRRALTE
-280 SDVIE
+280 VIE
-285 DSPFRVFDTIRV
+285 ESPFRVFDTLRV
-297 VKRLLDAGVLAVKSD
+297 VKRLLESGTLVAKTQGAAD
-312 GLAAPSDA
+312 G
-320 EPRSMLEEWAVVPE
+320 PRSMLEQWAVTPDP
-334 SRGIVGDRRRSSR
+334 RGIVGDRRKQSR
-347 RLKTVGSGPMPVV
+347 RLKTVDGVVPPAASSPAPAPVV
-360 SAPKTTG
+360 IG
-367 TGPMPTLSTPAAPRT
+367 VPTANFVPEAIAAAPA
-382 GGTGPMPT
+382 
-390 LSTPAAPR
+390 SA
-398 TGGTGPMPTLST
+398 
-410 PATQAGAPLGAFFA
+410 
-424 PPVSRTET
+424 
-432 PVGPIPLTHR
+432 PIPLTN
-442 KGAAATGELAGRK
+442 KKASTAGELPARK

-460 AALAALAQAPTV
+460 AAISALAEAPTV
-472 QFKLGDLPPAEP
+472 QVRLDGLPPPASI
-484 MAPTGRA
+484 APLWAA
-491 PVTSRNPTLAAARSP
+491 PLTAQQPAAA
-506 GPAEPAGAYA
+506 AAA
-516 PAPLETA
+516 PAATVEA
-523 PAQREPAARENLR
+523 PPRRPTPAPREALR
-536 RTPPP
+536 KTPRPD
-541 ENLRRTP
+541 LRRTP
-548 PPDGARRTPPPSLR
+548 PPDSMRRTPVPGKHDTGKRATLEAEKLR
-562 KSGERPS
+562 KV
-569 LDALNGPDSKNRL
+569 
-582 RKILPQTR
+582 LPATR

-598 AVEADF
+598 ELEADF
-604 FAREADLYKQEDVE
+604 FAREADLYKKDEIE
-618 SFDDLDRGAA
+618 NFDDLDRNGLY
-628 RRPGGNGKKKR
+628 RPKKR